1 MKQKYKGKANW
12 NVIKKVKESVSIPVI
27 GNGDILKPGA
37 AKAMIEQTKCDY
49 VILGRGAI
57 GNPFIFKQINYLLD
71 HGKNMPDPSNEDV
84 KKAFSRFTE
93 LYMKQERKKIT
104 ELRQHAMW
112 FTKGTKNSK
121 QLKQKLMKVT
131 DFDELNKMFMN
142 SL

>member
-1 MKQKYKGKANW
+1 
-12 NVIKKVKESVSIPVI
+12 
-27 GNGDILKPGA
+27 
-37 AKAMIEQTKCDY
+37 
-49 VILGRGAI
+49 
-57 GNPFIFKQINYLLD
+57 
-71 HGKNMPDPSNEDV
+71 MPDPSNEDV